1 MFKRVFSLFA
11 AFTVLFCCAV
21 PSFATGMTPGGSG
34 GGVAGI
40 PVVGEVQLDIV
51 DFSRYCDD
59 KLRGYGNFIWNLI
72 DDDICSHAPQLG
84 GSHSFVPRRTQVDG
98 QIGVYYVCEYC
109 GRAAGEVLEEAY
121 DEYVETLPGKTLYSD
136 GKFLWQPSVSDLA
149 SVTTTVWYASSAHRL
164 YLDGSQRTEIWQ
176 ASLHAV
182 AYSVP
187 GSFALIC
194 AQDNN
199 HYGAYI
205 QDFTF
210 TVPCDG
216 LYQLVSTGFEKSFR
230 SACLTGVTYK
240 LGSSVNSTAVP
251 VQLPWPTFSVEPL
264 QLSSAFSVDSRVS
277 GDVSASGGAGSYGYV
292 QDGQLYQSTVGTIY
306 NETTNVYQN
315 PVTGETESIT
325 NWTYD
330 YSDRSYTLTTDEGDT
345 VTVAY
350 GDTNVTI
357 NEGGTTYNIYYL
369 AEHDESVPEHYYTSS
384 VTLAPT
390 CTGTGVRTYTCGA
403 CGDTYTETIP
413 ATGHDYQS
421 SVTLA
426 PTCVNTGVRTYTCT
440 VCGDTYTETI
450 PLVAH
455 DYQSAVTMPPTCIN
469 TGVRTFT
476 CTVCGDAYTVSM
488 PSTGHVWQVLQ
499 TVPTVYD
506 EGGQLVT
513 EGYTIYQCATCGEQY
528 KITADSGGSS
538 LPSPGDGGTSTD
550 TGASLMEL
558 NPHVGRG
565 FLATIAHGLTE
576 DLPEV
581 LKAASAWFT
590 EFPAFYSGFTAFLRD
605 GIAGCLPD
613 IVRKTMGFGLS
624 MVTFVGVVRKIIGR

>member
-72 DDDICSHAPQLG
+72 DDDVCSHAPQFG
-84 GSHSFVPRRTQVDG
+84 GSHSFVPRRTQVNG

-109 GRAAGEVLEEAY
+109 GRAAGEVLEDAY
-121 DEYVETLPGKTLYSD
+121 DEYVETLPGKTVNSD
-136 GKFLWQPSVSDLA
+136 GSFVWVVPVDAFPATVSFYVSDTEPFGGL
-149 SVTTTVWYASSAHRL
+149 R
-164 YLDGSQRTEIWQ
+164 LDGTRLQTS
-176 ASLHAV
+176 AYGDNVV
-182 AYSVP
+182 AYAVP
-187 GSFALIC
+187 GSQIVLSATHNGRSLSCRFYDLSFVVPFDATYELLSGGFLAPPCRFAASGTSFNLGKSN
-194 AQDNN
+194 AGTPLNL
-199 HYGAYI
+199 AWPVLRV
-205 QDFTF
+205 TPLE
-210 TVPCDG
+210 VP
-216 LYQLVSTGFEKSFR
+216 SGFSGE
-230 SACLTGVTYK
+230 A
-240 LGSSVNSTAVP
+240 
-251 VQLPWPTFSVEPL
+251 
-264 QLSSAFSVDSRVS
+264 RVS
-277 GDVSASGGAGSYGYV
+277 GGNVSESGTASYGYV

-306 NETTNVYQN
+306 NETTNIYQN
-315 PVTGETESIT
+315 PVTGETGTVT

-345 VTVAY
+345 VTVTY

-357 NEGGTTYNIYYL
+357 NEGGTTYNVYYL
-369 AEHDESVPEHYYTSS
+369 TEHDESVPEHYYTSS

-476 CTVCGDAYTVSM
+476 CAVCGDAYTVSM
-488 PSTGHVWQVLQ
+488 PSTGHVWQVVQ

-528 KITADSGGSS
+528 KITADSGGAA

-550 TGASLMEL
+550 TGASLIEL
-558 NPHVGRG
+558 DPHVGRG

-576 DLPEV
+576 DLPEI

-590 EFPAFYSGFTAFLRD
+590 EFPAFYGGFTAFLKD